1 MKETL
6 LLILC
11 LATTYINSQ
20 SLLINEFMAS
30 NNISIEDEDG
40 DFSDWIELYNATNSP
55 VDLFNYSL
63 SDDSNNLDKW
73 VFPAITILPHSYLL
87 VFASDKNKLDT
98 TELHTNFKIS
108 SSGEE
113 LYLSNNLGA
122 IIDQTNAVNLSAD
135 ESYGRIPDGDANW
148 VVINTPT
155 PNITNNYSNQLIFSD
170 QEGFYTSSFSLK
182 INALLDDTIYYTL
195 NGDIP
200 TEHSNIFTDSL
211 LIINR
216 SNQLNTVSEIPTT
229 PAQKVI
235 SYKAWEVPPK
245 AIDKATILRC
255 ASYRKGVRTSK
266 IYSKTFFV
274 NAEIKDK
281 YTIPI
286 ISIITEEKNL
296 FNADS
301 GLFVPGVNFDVDDP
315 EWTGNYFEKGDD
327 WERGIHIEYFNKN
340 GMIGF
345 SQDAGLRIHGGKTRQ
360 ASQKTLRLYARNE
373 YGEKYFNY
381 KLLPK
386 RNVNKYKRFLLR
398 TTMGAWGGQTII
410 KDILAQNISASLN
423 IDHQKFQPVIV
434 YINGEYWGIH
444 TIRDRI
450 DERYIEYTHNV
461 DKDSIEFK
469 EGWEISNG
477 PLAAFIKNNSLEQQG
492 NYEYVK
498 TKIDIDN
505 YIDYTIAELFF
516 ANYDWPSNNIKLWR
530 KIPDGKWRW
539 VLYDLDAG
547 FLEVNDEMLVHTT
560 KNDSSVFWP
569 NSPSS
574 TFLFRNLLKSASF
587 QTQFINRYA
596 EILNLNFDVEI
607 MKNKLDSIKKIYRPE
622 IIDHIERWNYPDS
635 FDDWEKDIE
644 NELLFFIKNRS
655 CAVKNNIMAFFNLSS
670 FDFNCNFNVDEVGG
684 LFIAP
689 NPTNGSFMLFNNYLD
704 IKNVTI
710 TITNISGQIIYNEN
724 NVDIIKNEAKHFDLP
739 NLSNNLYVLQ
749 IISDNYSGQKK
760 IMIID

>member
-229 PAQKVI
+229 PAQKV
-235 SYKAWEVPPK
+235 
-245 AIDKATILRC
+245 
-255 ASYRKGVRTSK
+255 
-266 IYSKTFFV
+266 
-274 NAEIKDK
+274 
-281 YTIPI
+281 
-286 ISIITEEKNL
+286 
-296 FNADS
+296 
-301 GLFVPGVNFDVDDP
+301 
-315 EWTGNYFEKGDD
+315 
-327 WERGIHIEYFNKN
+327 
-340 GMIGF
+340 
-345 SQDAGLRIHGGKTRQ
+345 
-360 ASQKTLRLYARNE
+360 
-373 YGEKYFNY
+373 
-381 KLLPK
+381 
-386 RNVNKYKRFLLR
+386 
-398 TTMGAWGGQTII
+398 
-410 KDILAQNISASLN
+410 
-423 IDHQKFQPVIV
+423 
-434 YINGEYWGIH
+434 
-444 TIRDRI
+444 
-450 DERYIEYTHNV
+450 
-461 DKDSIEFK
+461 
-469 EGWEISNG
+469 SN
-477 PLAAFIKNNSLEQQG
+477 
-492 NYEYVK
+492 
-498 TKIDIDN
+498 
-505 YIDYTIAELFF
+505 
-516 ANYDWPSNNIKLWR
+516 
-530 KIPDGKWRW
+530 
-539 VLYDLDAG
+539 
-547 FLEVNDEMLVHTT
+547 
-560 KNDSSVFWP
+560 
-569 NSPSS
+569 
-574 TFLFRNLLKSASF
+574 
-587 QTQFINRYA
+587 
-596 EILNLNFDVEI
+596 
-607 MKNKLDSIKKIYRPE
+607 
-622 IIDHIERWNYPDS
+622 
-635 FDDWEKDIE
+635 
-644 NELLFFIKNRS
+644 
-655 CAVKNNIMAFFNLSS
+655 
-670 FDFNCNFNVDEVGG
+670 
-684 LFIAP
+684 
-689 NPTNGSFMLFNNYLD
+689 
-704 IKNVTI
+704 
-710 TITNISGQIIYNEN
+710 
-724 NVDIIKNEAKHFDLP
+724 
-739 NLSNNLYVLQ
+739 
-749 IISDNYSGQKK
+749 
-760 IMIID
+760 